1 MSGIQRDL
9 KAVLDSKIG
18 KGKVL
23 LLIGPRQVGKTTLLK
38 NILESVS
45 TEKKVQFWNCD
56 ESDVRQFLSE
66 ANSAKL
72 KSFVGN
78 SDFIVID
85 EAQRVKDIG
94 LTIKLLHDSFPN
106 VQLAVTGSSSIDLG
120 FNTNPK
126 NGRVKALSKA
136 CLDRTYLSNSINEPL
151 TGRKFEYNLFPFSTN
166 ELVNHTSMLEEMRLL
181 KNRLVYGFY
190 PDVVNNPGEEKE
202 ILTNIVNSYLY
213 KDVFEFQDIRKSS
226 AIEKLVQ
233 ALALQVG
240 SEVSFNELG
249 NLLGIDTVTVQRY
262 VDLLEKAYVIFHI
275 RSYSRNVRNE
285 LKKSIKI
292 YFYDNGVR
300 NSVISNFS
308 PVDLRSDIGA
318 LWENFLISER
328 IKNNAYHNKNAKYYF
343 WRTTQ
348 KQEIDFIEEVDQN
361 LFAYEFKYNP
371 KKANSKCPLTFSN
384 NYPNVPFDVIT
395 SENYM
400 DFVVNR
406 E

>member
-1 MSGIQRDL
+1 MNGIERDL

-38 NILESVS
+38 NILTSIS
-45 TEKKVQFWNCD
+45 SEKKVQFWNCD

-106 VQLAVTGSSSIDLG
+106 VQLAVTGSSS
-120 FNTNPK
+120 
-126 NGRVKALSKA
+126 
-136 CLDRTYLSNSINEPL
+136 LDLSNSINEPL

-226 AIEKLVQ
+226 VIEKLVQ

-275 RSYSRNVRNE
+275 RSFSRNVRNE

-308 PVDLRSDIGA
+308 PVELRSDIGA

-328 IKNNAYHNKNAKYYF
+328 IKNNAYHNKHAKYYF

-371 KKANSKCPLTFSN
+371 KKVNSKCPVTFSN

-400 DFVVNR
+400 DFVLHK

>member
-1 MSGIQRDL
+1 MRNISRDL
-9 KAVLDSKIG
+9 KLILDSKIG

-23 LLIGPRQVGKTTLLK
+23 LLIGPRQVGKTTLFKQMIKSLAP
-38 NILESVS
+38 
-45 TEKKVQFWNCD
+45 EKKVQFWNCD
-56 ESDVRQFLSE
+56 ESDVRQFLSDG
-66 ANSAKL
+66 NLAKL
-72 KSFVGN
+72 KSFIGN

-94 LTIKLLHDSFPN
+94 LTIKLIHDNFTN
-106 VQLAVTGSSSIDLG
+106 VQLAVTGSSS
-120 FNTNPK
+120 
-126 NGRVKALSKA
+126 
-136 CLDRTYLSNSINEPL
+136 LDLSNTINEPL

-166 ELVNHTSMLEEMRLL
+166 ELVLNSTMLEEAKQLQ
-181 KNRLVYGFY
+181 NRLIYGFY

-213 KDVFEFQDIRKSS
+213 KDIFEFKEIRKSFV
-226 AIEKLVQ
+226 IEKLVQ

-249 NLLGIDTVTVQRY
+249 NLLGIDTMTVQRY
-262 VDLLEKAYVIFHI
+262 VDLLEKAYVIFHL
-275 RSYSRNVRNE
+275 RSYSKNVRNE

-300 NSVISNFS
+300 NAVISNFS
-308 PVDLRSDIGA
+308 PPDLRSDIGN

-328 IKNNAYHNKNAKYYF
+328 IKNNAYHNINAKYYF

-348 KQEIDFIEEVDQN
+348 KQEIDFIEETDGRF
-361 LFAYEFKYNP
+361 FAYEFKYNP
-371 KKANSKCPLTFSN
+371 KKTHAKCPLTFSN
-384 NYPNVPFDVIT
+384 NYPEIPFSVIT
-395 SENYM
+395 KENYL
-400 DFVVNR
+400 DFIT

>member
-9 KAVLDSKIG
+9 KAVLESKIG

-23 LLIGPRQVGKTTLLK
+23 LLIGPRQVGKTTLFK
-38 NILESVS
+38 NMIESVS

-106 VQLAVTGSSSIDLG
+106 VQLAVTGSSS
-120 FNTNPK
+120 
-126 NGRVKALSKA
+126 
-136 CLDRTYLSNSINEPL
+136 LDLSNSINEPL

-166 ELVNHTSMLEEMRLL
+166 ELVNHTSMLEEMRQLQ
-181 KNRLVYGFY
+181 NRLVYGFY

-226 AIEKLVQ
+226 VIEKLVQ

-275 RSYSRNVRNE
+275 RSYSCNVRNE

-308 PVDLRSDIGA
+308 PVELRSDIGA

-328 IKNNAYHNKNAKYYF
+328 IKNNVYHNKNAKYYF

-348 KQEIDFIEEVDQN
+348 KQEIDFIEEVEQN

-371 KKANSKCPLTFSN
+371 KKAKSKCPLTFSN

>member
-1 MSGIQRDL
+1 MNGIERDL
-9 KAVLDSKIG
+9 KAVLDSKMG

-38 NILESVS
+38 NMLESVS
-45 TEKKVQFWNCD
+45 SEKKVQFWNCD

-94 LTIKLLHDSFPN
+94 LTIKILHDSFPN
-106 VQLAVTGSSSIDLG
+106 VQLAVTGSSS
-120 FNTNPK
+120 
-126 NGRVKALSKA
+126 
-136 CLDRTYLSNSINEPL
+136 LDLSNSINEPL

-226 AIEKLVQ
+226 VIEKLVQ
-233 ALALQVG
+233 VLALQVG

-275 RSYSRNVRNE
+275 RSFSRNVRNE

-308 PVDLRSDIGA
+308 PVELRSDIGA

-328 IKNNAYHNKNAKYYF
+328 IKNNAYHNKHAKYYF

-400 DFVVNR
+400 DFVVN
-406 E
+406 EE

>member
-1 MSGIQRDL
+1 MNEIERDL
-9 KAVLDSKIG
+9 KVVLDSKIE

-38 NILESVS
+38 NILTSIS
-45 TEKKVQFWNCD
+45 SEKKVQFWNCD

-106 VQLAVTGSSSIDLG
+106 VQLAVTGSSS
-120 FNTNPK
+120 
-126 NGRVKALSKA
+126 
-136 CLDRTYLSNSINEPL
+136 LDLSNSINEPL

-226 AIEKLVQ
+226 VIEKLVQ

-275 RSYSRNVRNE
+275 RSFSRNVRNE

-308 PVDLRSDIGA
+308 PVELRSDIGA

-328 IKNNAYHNKNAKYYF
+328 IKNNTYHNKHAKYYF

-371 KKANSKCPLTFSN
+371 KKVNSKCPVTFSN

-400 DFVVNR
+400 DFVLHK

>member
-1 MSGIQRDL
+1 MNGIERDL

-38 NILESVS
+38 NILTSIS
-45 TEKKVQFWNCD
+45 SEKKVQFWNCD

-106 VQLAVTGSSSIDLG
+106 VQLAVTGSSS
-120 FNTNPK
+120 
-126 NGRVKALSKA
+126 
-136 CLDRTYLSNSINEPL
+136 LDLSNSINEPL

-226 AIEKLVQ
+226 VIEKLVQ

-262 VDLLEKAYVIFHI
+262 VDLLEKSYVIFHI
-275 RSYSRNVRNE
+275 RSFSRNVRNE

-308 PVDLRSDIGA
+308 PVELRSDIGA

-328 IKNNAYHNKNAKYYF
+328 IKNNAYHNKHAKYYF

-361 LFAYEFKYNP
+361 LFAYEIKYNP
-371 KKANSKCPLTFSN
+371 KKVNSKCPVTFSN

-400 DFVVNR
+400 DFVVH
-406 E
+406 EE

>member
-1 MSGIQRDL
+1 MNEIQRDL

-38 NILESVS
+38 NILTSVS
-45 TEKKVQFWNCD
+45 SEKKVQFWNCD

-106 VQLAVTGSSSIDLG
+106 VQLAVTGSSS
-120 FNTNPK
+120 
-126 NGRVKALSKA
+126 
-136 CLDRTYLSNSINEPL
+136 LDLSNSINEPL

-226 AIEKLVQ
+226 VIEKLVQ

-275 RSYSRNVRNE
+275 RSFSRNVRNE

-308 PVDLRSDIGA
+308 PVELRSDIGA

-328 IKNNAYHNKNAKYYF
+328 IKNNAYHNKHAKYYF

-400 DFVVNR
+400 DFVR
-406 E
+406 KK

>member
-1 MSGIQRDL
+1 MSEIQRDL
-9 KAVLDSKIG
+9 KAVLELKIG

-38 NILESVS
+38 NILNSVS
-45 TEKKVQFWNCD
+45 SEKKVQFWNCD

-106 VQLAVTGSSSIDLG
+106 VQLAVTGSSS
-120 FNTNPK
+120 
-126 NGRVKALSKA
+126 
-136 CLDRTYLSNSINEPL
+136 LDLSNSINEPL

-190 PDVVNNPGEEKE
+190 PDIVNNPGEEKE

-226 AIEKLVQ
+226 VIEKLVQ

-262 VDLLEKAYVIFHI
+262 VDLLEKAYVVFHI

-308 PVDLRSDIGA
+308 PVEIRSDIGA

-328 IKNNAYHNKNAKYYF
+328 IKNNAYHNKHAKYYF

-371 KKANSKCPLTFSN
+371 KKANSKCPVTFSN

-400 DFVVNR
+400 DFVR
-406 E
+406 KK

>member
-1 MSGIQRDL
+1 MSEIQRDL
-9 KAVLDSKIG
+9 RAVLDSKIG

-38 NILESVS
+38 NMLESVS

-106 VQLAVTGSSSIDLG
+106 VQLAVTGSSS
-120 FNTNPK
+120 
-126 NGRVKALSKA
+126 
-136 CLDRTYLSNSINEPL
+136 LDLSNSINEPL

-166 ELVNHTSMLEEMRLL
+166 ELVNHTSMLEEMRQLQ
-181 KNRLVYGFY
+181 NRLVYGFY

-226 AIEKLVQ
+226 VIEKLVQ

-275 RSYSRNVRNE
+275 RSFSRNVRNE

-308 PVDLRSDIGA
+308 PIELRSDIGA

-328 IKNNAYHNKNAKYYF
+328 IKNNAYHNKHAKYYF

-348 KQEIDFIEEVDQN
+348 KQEIDFIEEAEQN

-371 KKANSKCPLTFSN
+371 KKANSKCPVTFSN
-384 NYPNVPFDVIT
+384 NYSNVPFDVIT
-395 SENYM
+395 FENYM
-400 DFVVNR
+400 DFVVNK

>member
-1 MSGIQRDL
+1 MSEIQRDL

-38 NILESVS
+38 NILTSVS
-45 TEKKVQFWNCD
+45 SEKKVQFWNCD

-106 VQLAVTGSSSIDLG
+106 VQLAVTGSSS
-120 FNTNPK
+120 
-126 NGRVKALSKA
+126 
-136 CLDRTYLSNSINEPL
+136 LDLSNSINEPL

-226 AIEKLVQ
+226 VIEKLVQ

-275 RSYSRNVRNE
+275 RSFSRNVRNE

-300 NSVISNFS
+300 NSAISNFS
-308 PVDLRSDIGA
+308 PIELRSDIGA

-348 KQEIDFIEEVDQN
+348 KQEIDFIEEVEQN

-395 SENYM
+395 YENYM
-400 DFVVNR
+400 DFVR
-406 E
+406 KK

>member
-1 MSGIQRDL
+1 MSEIQRDL

-38 NILESVS
+38 NILTSVS

-106 VQLAVTGSSSIDLG
+106 VQLAVTGSSS
-120 FNTNPK
+120 
-126 NGRVKALSKA
+126 
-136 CLDRTYLSNSINEPL
+136 LDLSNSINEPL

-226 AIEKLVQ
+226 VIEKLVQ
-233 ALALQVG
+233 ALALQIG

-308 PVDLRSDIGA
+308 PIELRSDIGA

-328 IKNNAYHNKNAKYYF
+328 IKNNAYHNKHAKYYF

-348 KQEIDFIEEVDQN
+348 KQEIDFIEEAEQN

-371 KKANSKCPLTFSN
+371 KKVNSKCPVTFSN

-400 DFVVNR
+400 DFVVHK

>member
-1 MSGIQRDL
+1 MNGIERDL

-38 NILESVS
+38 NILTSIS
-45 TEKKVQFWNCD
+45 SEKKVQFWNCD

-106 VQLAVTGSSSIDLG
+106 VQLAVTGSSS
-120 FNTNPK
+120 
-126 NGRVKALSKA
+126 
-136 CLDRTYLSNSINEPL
+136 LDLSNSINEPL

-226 AIEKLVQ
+226 VIEKLVQ

-275 RSYSRNVRNE
+275 RSFSRNVRNE

-308 PVDLRSDIGA
+308 PVELRSDIGA

-328 IKNNAYHNKNAKYYF
+328 IKNNAYHNKHTKYYF

-371 KKANSKCPLTFSN
+371 KKVNSKCPVTFSN

-400 DFVVNR
+400 DFVVH
-406 E
+406 EV

>member
-1 MSGIQRDL
+1 MNGIVRDL
-9 KAVLDSKIG
+9 KAVLESKIG

-38 NILESVS
+38 NILTSIS
-45 TEKKVQFWNCD
+45 SEKKVQFWNCD

-106 VQLAVTGSSSIDLG
+106 VQLAVTGSSS
-120 FNTNPK
+120 
-126 NGRVKALSKA
+126 
-136 CLDRTYLSNSINEPL
+136 LDLSNSINEPL

-166 ELVNHTSMLEEMRLL
+166 ELVNHTSMLEEMRQLQ
-181 KNRLVYGFY
+181 NRLVYGFY

-226 AIEKLVQ
+226 VIEKLVQ

-308 PVDLRSDIGA
+308 PVDLRSDIGV

-328 IKNNAYHNKNAKYYF
+328 IKNNVYHNKNAKYYF

-348 KQEIDFIEEVDQN
+348 KQEIDFIEEVEQN
-361 LFAYEFKYNP
+361 LFAYEFKYNS
-371 KKANSKCPLTFSN
+371 KKAKTKCPLTFSN

>member
-1 MSGIQRDL
+1 MNGIERDL

-38 NILESVS
+38 NMLESVS

-94 LTIKLLHDSFPN
+94 LTIKLIHDSFPN
-106 VQLAVTGSSSIDLG
+106 VQLAVTGSSS
-120 FNTNPK
+120 
-126 NGRVKALSKA
+126 
-136 CLDRTYLSNSINEPL
+136 LDLSNSINEPL

-213 KDVFEFQDIRKSS
+213 KDVFEFQNIRKSS
-226 AIEKLVQ
+226 VIEKLVQ

-275 RSYSRNVRNE
+275 RSFSRNVRNE

-308 PVDLRSDIGA
+308 PVELRSDIGA

-348 KQEIDFIEEVDQN
+348 KQEIDFIEEVEQN

-400 DFVVNR
+400 DFVVNK

>member
-1 MSGIQRDL
+1 MIIFIKYYNIFAMNGIERDL

-38 NILESVS
+38 NILTSIS
-45 TEKKVQFWNCD
+45 SEKKVQFWNCD

-106 VQLAVTGSSSIDLG
+106 VQLAVTGSSS
-120 FNTNPK
+120 
-126 NGRVKALSKA
+126 
-136 CLDRTYLSNSINEPL
+136 LDLSNSINEPL

-226 AIEKLVQ
+226 VIEKLVQ

-262 VDLLEKAYVIFHI
+262 VDLLEKSYVIFHI
-275 RSYSRNVRNE
+275 RSFSRNVRNE

-308 PVDLRSDIGA
+308 PVELRSDIGA

-328 IKNNAYHNKNAKYYF
+328 IKNNAYHNKHAKYYF

-361 LFAYEFKYNP
+361 LFAYEIKYNP
-371 KKANSKCPLTFSN
+371 KKVNSKCPVTFSN

-400 DFVVNR
+400 DFVVH
-406 E
+406 EE

>member
-1 MSGIQRDL
+1 MNGIERDL

-38 NILESVS
+38 NILTSIS
-45 TEKKVQFWNCD
+45 SEKKVQFWNCD

-94 LTIKLLHDSFPN
+94 LTIKLLHDSFQN
-106 VQLAVTGSSSIDLG
+106 VQLAVTGSSS
-120 FNTNPK
+120 
-126 NGRVKALSKA
+126 
-136 CLDRTYLSNSINEPL
+136 LDLSNSINEPL

-166 ELVNHTSMLEEMRLL
+166 ELVNHTSILEEMRLL

-213 KDVFEFQDIRKSS
+213 KDLFEFQDIRKSS
-226 AIEKLVQ
+226 VIEKLVQ

-275 RSYSRNVRNE
+275 RSFSRNVRNE

-308 PVDLRSDIGA
+308 PVELRSDIGA

-328 IKNNAYHNKNAKYYF
+328 IKNNTYHNKHAKYYF

-371 KKANSKCPLTFSN
+371 KKVNSKCPVTFSN

-400 DFVVNR
+400 DFVVHK

>member
-1 MSGIQRDL
+1 MIIFKKYYSIFAMNGIERDL
-9 KAVLDSKIG
+9 KAVLESKIG

-38 NILESVS
+38 NILTSIS
-45 TEKKVQFWNCD
+45 SEKKVQFLNCD

-106 VQLAVTGSSSIDLG
+106 VQLAVTGSSS
-120 FNTNPK
+120 
-126 NGRVKALSKA
+126 
-136 CLDRTYLSNSINEPL
+136 LDLSNSINEPL

-213 KDVFEFQDIRKSS
+213 KDLFEFQDIRKSS
-226 AIEKLVQ
+226 VIEKLVQ

-240 SEVSFNELG
+240 GEVSFNELG

-275 RSYSRNVRNE
+275 RSFSRNVRNE

-308 PVDLRSDIGA
+308 PVELRSDIGA

-328 IKNNAYHNKNAKYYF
+328 IKNNAYHNKHAKYYF

-371 KKANSKCPLTFSN
+371 KKVNSKCPVTFSN

-400 DFVVNR
+400 DFVLHK

>member
-1 MSGIQRDL
+1 MNEIERDL
-9 KAVLDSKIG
+9 KVVLDSKIG

-38 NILESVS
+38 NILTSIS
-45 TEKKVQFWNCD
+45 SEKKVQFWNCD

-106 VQLAVTGSSSIDLG
+106 VQLAVTGSSS
-120 FNTNPK
+120 
-126 NGRVKALSKA
+126 
-136 CLDRTYLSNSINEPL
+136 LDLSNSINEPL

-226 AIEKLVQ
+226 VIEKLVQ

-275 RSYSRNVRNE
+275 RSFSRNVRNE

-308 PVDLRSDIGA
+308 PVELRSDIGA
-318 LWENFLISER
+318 LWENFLISEK
-328 IKNNAYHNKNAKYYF
+328 IKNNAYHNKHAKYYF

-371 KKANSKCPLTFSN
+371 KKVNSKCPVTFSN
-384 NYPNVPFDVIT
+384 NYPNVPFEVIT

-400 DFVVNR
+400 DFVVH
-406 E
+406 EE

>member
-1 MSGIQRDL
+1 MIIFKKYYNIYTMSEIQRDL
-9 KAVLDSKIG
+9 RAVLESKIG

-38 NILESVS
+38 NILTSVS
-45 TEKKVQFWNCD
+45 SEKKVQFWNCD

-94 LTIKLLHDSFPN
+94 LTIKLIHDSFPN
-106 VQLAVTGSSSIDLG
+106 VQLAVTGSSS
-120 FNTNPK
+120 
-126 NGRVKALSKA
+126 
-136 CLDRTYLSNSINEPL
+136 LDLSNSINEPL
-151 TGRKFEYNLFPFSTN
+151 TGRKYEYNLFPFSTN

-226 AIEKLVQ
+226 VIEKLVQ

-308 PVDLRSDIGA
+308 PIELRSDIGA

-400 DFVVNR
+400 DFVVNK

>member
-1 MSGIQRDL
+1 MLKRLQGFPDSGRTEL
-9 KAVLDSKIG
+9 F
-18 KGKVL
+18 
-23 LLIGPRQVGKTTLLK
+23 TTLLK
-38 NILESVS
+38 NILESAS

-94 LTIKLLHDSFPN
+94 LTIKLLHDSFPS
-106 VQLAVTGSSSIDLG
+106 VQLAVTGSSS
-120 FNTNPK
+120 
-126 NGRVKALSKA
+126 
-136 CLDRTYLSNSINEPL
+136 LDLSNSINEPL

-166 ELVNHTSMLEEMRLL
+166 ELVNHTSMLEEMRQLQ
-181 KNRLVYGFY
+181 NRLVYGFY

-226 AIEKLVQ
+226 VIEKLVQ

-262 VDLLEKAYVIFHI
+262 VDLLEKAFVIFHI

-308 PVDLRSDIGA
+308 PVELRSDIGA

-328 IKNNAYHNKNAKYYF
+328 IKNNVYHNKNAKYYF

-348 KQEIDFIEEVDQN
+348 KQEIDFIEEVEQN

-371 KKANSKCPLTFSN
+371 KKVNSKCPVTFSN

-400 DFVVNR
+400 DFVVNK

>member
-1 MSGIQRDL
+1 MNEIERDL
-9 KAVLDSKIG
+9 KVVLDSKIG

-38 NILESVS
+38 NILTSIS
-45 TEKKVQFWNCD
+45 SGKKVQFWNCD

-106 VQLAVTGSSSIDLG
+106 VQLAVTGSSS
-120 FNTNPK
+120 
-126 NGRVKALSKA
+126 
-136 CLDRTYLSNSINEPL
+136 LDLSNSINEPL

-226 AIEKLVQ
+226 VIEKLVQ

-275 RSYSRNVRNE
+275 RSFSRNVRNE

-308 PVDLRSDIGA
+308 PVELRSDIGA

-328 IKNNAYHNKNAKYYF
+328 IKNNTYHNKHAKYYF

-371 KKANSKCPLTFSN
+371 KKVNSKCPVTFSN

-400 DFVVNR
+400 DFVLHK

>member
-38 NILESVS
+38 NMIESVS

-94 LTIKLLHDSFPN
+94 LTIKLLHDSFPS
-106 VQLAVTGSSSIDLG
+106 VQLAVTGSSS
-120 FNTNPK
+120 
-126 NGRVKALSKA
+126 
-136 CLDRTYLSNSINEPL
+136 LDLSNSINEPL

-166 ELVNHTSMLEEMRLL
+166 ELVNHTSMLEEMRQLQ
-181 KNRLVYGFY
+181 NRLVYGFY

-226 AIEKLVQ
+226 VIEKLVQ

-275 RSYSRNVRNE
+275 RSFSRNVRNE

-308 PVDLRSDIGA
+308 PVDLRSDIGV

-328 IKNNAYHNKNAKYYF
+328 IKNNVYHNKNAKYYF

-348 KQEIDFIEEVDQN
+348 KQEIDFIEEVEQN

-371 KKANSKCPLTFSN
+371 KKATSKCPLTFSN

-400 DFVVNR
+400 EFVVNR

>member
-1 MSGIQRDL
+1 MLIIIEKYYNIYTMSGIQRDL

-38 NILESVS
+38 NMIESVS

-106 VQLAVTGSSSIDLG
+106 VQLAVTGSSS
-120 FNTNPK
+120 
-126 NGRVKALSKA
+126 
-136 CLDRTYLSNSINEPL
+136 LDLSNSINEPL
-151 TGRKFEYNLFPFSTN
+151 TGRKFEYNLFPFSIN
-166 ELVNHTSMLEEMRLL
+166 ELVNHTSMLEEMRQLQ
-181 KNRLVYGFY
+181 NRLVYGFY

-226 AIEKLVQ
+226 VIEKLVQ

-275 RSYSRNVRNE
+275 RSFSRNVRNE

-308 PVDLRSDIGA
+308 PVELRSDIGA

-328 IKNNAYHNKNAKYYF
+328 IKNNAYHNKHAKYYF

-348 KQEIDFIEEVDQN
+348 KQEIDFIEEAEQN

-371 KKANSKCPLTFSN
+371 KKVNSKCPVTFSN
-384 NYPNVPFDVIT
+384 NYLNVPFDVIT

-400 DFVVNR
+400 DFVVNK

>member
-1 MSGIQRDL
+1 MNRIQRDL
-9 KAVLDSKIG
+9 KAVLESKIG

-38 NILESVS
+38 NILTSIS
-45 TEKKVQFWNCD
+45 SEKKVQFWNCD

-106 VQLAVTGSSSIDLG
+106 VQLAVTGSSS
-120 FNTNPK
+120 
-126 NGRVKALSKA
+126 
-136 CLDRTYLSNSINEPL
+136 LDLSNSINEPL

-166 ELVNHTSMLEEMRLL
+166 ELANHTSMLEEMRLL

-190 PDVVNNPGEEKE
+190 PDVVNNPGGEKE

-226 AIEKLVQ
+226 VIEKLVQ

-275 RSYSRNVRNE
+275 RSFSRNVRNE

-308 PVDLRSDIGA
+308 PVELRSDIGA

-328 IKNNAYHNKNAKYYF
+328 IKNNAYHNKHAKYYF

-348 KQEIDFIEEVDQN
+348 KQEIDFIEEVEQN

-371 KKANSKCPLTFSN
+371 KKVNSKCPVTFSN

-400 DFVVNR
+400 DFVVNK

>member
-1 MSGIQRDL
+1 MIIFIKYYNIYAMNGIERDL

-38 NILESVS
+38 NILTSIS
-45 TEKKVQFWNCD
+45 SEKKVQFWNCD

-106 VQLAVTGSSSIDLG
+106 VQLAVTGSSS
-120 FNTNPK
+120 
-126 NGRVKALSKA
+126 
-136 CLDRTYLSNSINEPL
+136 LDLSNSINEPL

-226 AIEKLVQ
+226 VIEKLVQ

-275 RSYSRNVRNE
+275 RSFSRNVRNE

-308 PVDLRSDIGA
+308 PVELRSDIGA

-328 IKNNAYHNKNAKYYF
+328 IKNNAYHNKHAKYYF

-371 KKANSKCPLTFSN
+371 KKVNSKCPVTFSN

-400 DFVVNR
+400 DFVVHK

>member
-1 MSGIQRDL
+1 MIIFKKYYNIYTMSEIQRDL
-9 KAVLDSKIG
+9 RAVLESKIG

-38 NILESVS
+38 NMLESVS
-45 TEKKVQFWNCD
+45 SEKKVQFWNCD

-106 VQLAVTGSSSIDLG
+106 VQLAVTGSSS
-120 FNTNPK
+120 
-126 NGRVKALSKA
+126 
-136 CLDRTYLSNSINEPL
+136 LDLSNSINEPL

-226 AIEKLVQ
+226 VIEKLVQ

-275 RSYSRNVRNE
+275 RSFSRNVRNE

-308 PVDLRSDIGA
+308 PVELRSDIGA

-328 IKNNAYHNKNAKYYF
+328 IKNNAYHNKHAKYYF

-400 DFVVNR
+400 DFVVN
-406 E
+406 EE

>member
-1 MSGIQRDL
+1 MSEIQRDL
-9 KAVLDSKIG
+9 KAVLESKIG

-38 NILESVS
+38 NILTSIS
-45 TEKKVQFWNCD
+45 SEKKVQFWNCD

-106 VQLAVTGSSSIDLG
+106 VQLAVTGSSS
-120 FNTNPK
+120 
-126 NGRVKALSKA
+126 
-136 CLDRTYLSNSINEPL
+136 LDLSNSINEPL

-226 AIEKLVQ
+226 VIEKLVQ

-275 RSYSRNVRNE
+275 RSFSRNVRNE

-308 PVDLRSDIGA
+308 PVELRSDIGA

-328 IKNNAYHNKNAKYYF
+328 IKNNAYHNKHAKYYF

-348 KQEIDFIEEVDQN
+348 KQEIDFIEEVEQN

-371 KKANSKCPLTFSN
+371 KKANSKCPVTFSN

-400 DFVVNR
+400 DFVVNK

>member
-1 MSGIQRDL
+1 MNGIQRDL
-9 KAVLDSKIG
+9 KTVLDSKIG

-38 NILESVS
+38 NMLESVS

-72 KSFVGN
+72 KSFIGN

-106 VQLAVTGSSSIDLG
+106 VQLAVTGSSS
-120 FNTNPK
+120 
-126 NGRVKALSKA
+126 
-136 CLDRTYLSNSINEPL
+136 LDLSNSINEPL

-166 ELVNHTSMLEEMRLL
+166 ELVNHTSMLEEMRQLS
-181 KNRLVYGFY
+181 NRLVYGFY

-226 AIEKLVQ
+226 VIEKLVQ

-249 NLLGIDTVTVQRY
+249 NLLGIDSITVQRY

-328 IKNNAYHNKNAKYYF
+328 IKNNVYHNKNAKYYF

-348 KQEIDFIEEVDQN
+348 KQEIDFIEEVEQN

-371 KKANSKCPLTFSN
+371 KKAKTKCPLTFSN
-384 NYPNVPFDVIT
+384 NYPNVPFNVIT

-400 DFVVNR
+400 DFVQ
-406 E
+406 EK

>member
-1 MSGIQRDL
+1 MIIFIKYYNIFAMNGIERDL
-9 KAVLDSKIG
+9 KAVLDSKMG

-38 NILESVS
+38 NILTSIS
-45 TEKKVQFWNCD
+45 SEKKVQFWNCD

-106 VQLAVTGSSSIDLG
+106 VQLAVTGSSS
-120 FNTNPK
+120 
-126 NGRVKALSKA
+126 
-136 CLDRTYLSNSINEPL
+136 LDLSNSINEPL

-166 ELVNHTSMLEEMRLL
+166 ELVNHTSILEEMRLL

-226 AIEKLVQ
+226 VIEKLVQ

-275 RSYSRNVRNE
+275 RSFSRNVRNE

-308 PVDLRSDIGA
+308 PVELRSDIGA

-328 IKNNAYHNKNAKYYF
+328 IKNNAYHNKHAKYYF

-371 KKANSKCPLTFSN
+371 KKVNSKCPVTFSN
-384 NYPNVPFDVIT
+384 NYPNVPFEVIT

-400 DFVVNR
+400 DFVVH
-406 E
+406 EE

>member
-1 MSGIQRDL
+1 MNGIQRDL
-9 KAVLDSKIG
+9 KTVLDSKIG

-38 NILESVS
+38 NMLESVS

-72 KSFVGN
+72 KSFIGN

-106 VQLAVTGSSSIDLG
+106 VQLAVTGSSS
-120 FNTNPK
+120 
-126 NGRVKALSKA
+126 
-136 CLDRTYLSNSINEPL
+136 LDLSNSINEPL

-166 ELVNHTSMLEEMRLL
+166 ELVNHTSMLEEMRQLQ
-181 KNRLVYGFY
+181 NHLVYGFY

-226 AIEKLVQ
+226 VIEKLVQ

-249 NLLGIDTVTVQRY
+249 NLLGIDSITVQRY

-328 IKNNAYHNKNAKYYF
+328 IKNNAYHNKNTKYYF

-348 KQEIDFIEEVDQN
+348 KQEIDFIEEVEQN

-371 KKANSKCPLTFSN
+371 KKAKTKCPLTFSN
-384 NYPNVPFDVIT
+384 NYPNVPFNVIT

-400 DFVVNR
+400 DFVL
-406 E
+406 EK

>member
-1 MSGIQRDL
+1 MIIFIKYYNIYAMNGIERDL

-38 NILESVS
+38 NILTSIS
-45 TEKKVQFWNCD
+45 SEKKVQFWNCD

-106 VQLAVTGSSSIDLG
+106 VQLAVTGSSS
-120 FNTNPK
+120 
-126 NGRVKALSKA
+126 
-136 CLDRTYLSNSINEPL
+136 LDLSNSINEPL

-213 KDVFEFQDIRKSS
+213 KDLFEFQDIRKSS
-226 AIEKLVQ
+226 VIEKLVQ

-275 RSYSRNVRNE
+275 RSFSRNVRNE

-308 PVDLRSDIGA
+308 PVELRSDIGA
-318 LWENFLISER
+318 LWENFLISEK
-328 IKNNAYHNKNAKYYF
+328 IKNNAYHNKHAKYYF

-371 KKANSKCPLTFSN
+371 KKVNSKCPVTFSN
-384 NYPNVPFDVIT
+384 NYPNVPFEVIT

-400 DFVVNR
+400 DFVVH
-406 E
+406 EE

>member
-1 MSGIQRDL
+1 MIIFIKYYNIFAMNGIERDL

-38 NILESVS
+38 NILTSIS
-45 TEKKVQFWNCD
+45 SEKKVQFWNCD

-106 VQLAVTGSSSIDLG
+106 VQLAVTGSSS
-120 FNTNPK
+120 
-126 NGRVKALSKA
+126 
-136 CLDRTYLSNSINEPL
+136 LDLSNSINEPL

-226 AIEKLVQ
+226 VIEKLVQ

-275 RSYSRNVRNE
+275 RSFSRNVRNE

-308 PVDLRSDIGA
+308 PVELRSDIGA

-328 IKNNAYHNKNAKYYF
+328 IKNNAYHNKHAKYYF

-371 KKANSKCPLTFSN
+371 KKVNSKCPVTFSN

-400 DFVVNR
+400 DFVVH
-406 E
+406 EE

>member
-1 MSGIQRDL
+1 MNGIQRDL

-38 NILESVS
+38 NMIESVS

-106 VQLAVTGSSSIDLG
+106 VQLAVTGSSS
-120 FNTNPK
+120 
-126 NGRVKALSKA
+126 
-136 CLDRTYLSNSINEPL
+136 LDLSNSINEPL
-151 TGRKFEYNLFPFSTN
+151 TGRKFEYNLFPFSIN
-166 ELVNHTSMLEEMRLL
+166 ELVNHTSMLEEMRQLQ
-181 KNRLVYGFY
+181 NRLVYGFY

-226 AIEKLVQ
+226 VIEKLVQ

-249 NLLGIDTVTVQRY
+249 NLLGIDTATVQRY

-275 RSYSRNVRNE
+275 RSFSRNVRNE

-308 PVDLRSDIGA
+308 PVELRSDIGA

-328 IKNNAYHNKNAKYYF
+328 IKNNAYHNKHAKYYF

-348 KQEIDFIEEVDQN
+348 KQEIDFIEEAEQN

-371 KKANSKCPLTFSN
+371 KKVNSKCPVTFSN

-400 DFVVNR
+400 DFVVNK

>member
-38 NILESVS
+38 NMLESVS

-106 VQLAVTGSSSIDLG
+106 VQLAVTGSSS
-120 FNTNPK
+120 
-126 NGRVKALSKA
+126 
-136 CLDRTYLSNSINEPL
+136 LDLSNSINEPL

-226 AIEKLVQ
+226 VIEKLVQ

-400 DFVVNR
+400 DFVVNK

>member
-38 NILESVS
+38 NMIESVS

-106 VQLAVTGSSSIDLG
+106 VQLAVTGSSS
-120 FNTNPK
+120 
-126 NGRVKALSKA
+126 
-136 CLDRTYLSNSINEPL
+136 LDLSNSINEPL
-151 TGRKFEYNLFPFSTN
+151 TGRKFEYNLFPFSIN
-166 ELVNHTSMLEEMRLL
+166 ELVNHTSMLEEMRQLQ
-181 KNRLVYGFY
+181 NRLVYGFY

-226 AIEKLVQ
+226 VIEKLVQ

-249 NLLGIDTVTVQRY
+249 NLLGIDTATVQRY

-275 RSYSRNVRNE
+275 RSFSRNVRNE

-308 PVDLRSDIGA
+308 PVELRSDIGA

-328 IKNNAYHNKNAKYYF
+328 IKNNAYHNKHAKYYF

-348 KQEIDFIEEVDQN
+348 KQEIDFIEEAEQN

-371 KKANSKCPLTFSN
+371 KKVNSKCPVTFSN

-400 DFVVNR
+400 DFVVNK